1 MTQKVN
7 KTTNI
12 KLSDICDIINNPREI
27 KRKYSSIIISEDF
40 SINYIPSNSI
50 NDTIRQNHYLL
61 KNKSKQHQKLKD
73 EHFKYIYY
81 YLNSHKS
88 QLCSILLEDI
98 TSYIISIPSD
108 KYMEMIISTL
118 DTVNDQIQNNNK
130 SIITYNKI
138 KENIIISLT
147 SNNCKLKKLGDICEF
162 IQNDIN
168 QYDINQYDFNQYDYI
183 YYKSKI
189 KRVID
194 KYLYYYIY
202 YNADKSENA
211 MIQIPLKRVQKEI
224 IKECE
229 YWDDMINK
237 LNEQNNKLI
246 NYYFN

>member
-1 MTQKVN
+1 MTQKIN
-7 KTTNI
+7 KTTKVNFI
-12 KLSDICDIINNPREI
+12 KFKLTDICDIIINPRNI
-27 KRKYSSIIISEDF
+27 KRKYSSIIISEDYF
-40 SINYIPSNSI
+40 INYIPNNSI

-61 KNKSKQHQKLKD
+61 KNKSARHQKIKD

-81 YLNSHKS
+81 YLESHKL
-88 QLCSILLEDI
+88 QLSSILLEDI
-98 TSYIISIPSD
+98 VSYIISIPSEE
-108 KYMEMIISTL
+108 YMKMIINTL
-118 DTVNDQIQNNNK
+118 DTIYEQIQNNNN

-147 SNNCKLKKLGDICEF
+147 SNKCKLKKLGDICE
-162 IQNDIN
+162 IIHNDIN
-168 QYDINQYDFNQYDYI
+168 QNDYI

-189 KRVID
+189 KRIID

-211 MIQIPLKRVQKEI
+211 MIRIPLKKTQKEI

-229 YWDDMINK
+229 YWDEMINK